1 VKLTQDEKDLL
12 SGKKGEIV
20 AKLMDLLVKMG
31 DARGAEEMVDVYS
44 VHASTVILEFTG
56 YPGVELMEEV
66 RDTGV
71 KFKAF
76 TTVDPISIDIED
88 WKTLGLSKDYAEL
101 QLRSVKAFGECGG
114 VGEYTCTPWLVGNV
128 PRRGQHAAWV
138 ETSAVIFANSMLG
151 ARTNRHVDPSA
162 LAVAIC
168 GKTPKYGFHLD
179 ENRRGEILVEVKTEL
194 SGVVDYTALGAYVAS
209 KFGPKVY
216 VFEGIPQGVT
226 MESLIRMSSAMSTW
240 GNVAMYHVVGVTPD
254 APTRE
259 AAFGGNKVQEHL
271 VVGRKELDTIFDQFP
286 RAKKGKKLVVIGCPH
301 CTLVDLQKI
310 AGLIDG
316 KKIHESVDFWVLSSR
331 TNKILA
337 KANGWLESIER
348 AGGRVVADMCW
359 FCSPSLD
366 FFKFESVAT
375 DSAKAAITARQRKR
389 VSTLASTEDCID
401 IAIKGE

>member
-1 VKLTQDEKDLL
+1 
-12 SGKKGEIV
+12 
-20 AKLMDLLVKMG
+20 MDLVVKMG

-179 ENRRGEILVEVKTEL
+179 ENRGGEVLVEGKTGVGEVKD
-194 SGVVDYTALGAYVAS
+194 STALG
-209 KFGPKVY
+209 G
-216 VFEGIPQGVT
+216 E
-226 MESLIRMSSAMSTW
+226 W
-240 GNVAMYHVVGVTPD
+240 G
-254 APTRE
+254 
-259 AAFGGNKVQEHL
+259 
-271 VVGRKELDTIFDQFP
+271 
-286 RAKKGKKLVVIGCPH
+286 
-301 CTLVDLQKI
+301 
-310 AGLIDG
+310 
-316 KKIHESVDFWVLSSR
+316 
-331 TNKILA
+331 
-337 KANGWLESIER
+337 
-348 AGGRVVADMCW
+348 
-359 FCSPSLD
+359 
-366 FFKFESVAT
+366 
-375 DSAKAAITARQRKR
+375 
-389 VSTLASTEDCID
+389 
-401 IAIKGE
+401 